1 MGVVVNAVT
10 DFGASLE
17 KAGAGVGQGTQ
28 YPLGMVR
35 KVGGMDKFGQNAVLA
50 SFYGGSRAC
59 PVVSEFRDVAEGI
72 A

>member
-28 YPLGMVR
+28 YPLDMVR

-50 SFYGGSRAC
+50 FDGGSRAC